1 MSSDSWRR
9 PGFTIPGIAAAAA
22 RKNHDLGTALP
33 FHARE
38 AAAAAG
44 RRSGEKR
51 REDVQRV
58 REGNLGQRL
67 TP

>member
-1 MSSDSWRR
+1 MSESWRR

-22 RKNHDLGTALP
+22 RKNHDLGTAHRFTP
-33 FHARE
+33 E

-51 REDVQRV
+51 REEVQRV
-58 REGNLGQRL
+58 REGNLGRA
-67 TP
+67 